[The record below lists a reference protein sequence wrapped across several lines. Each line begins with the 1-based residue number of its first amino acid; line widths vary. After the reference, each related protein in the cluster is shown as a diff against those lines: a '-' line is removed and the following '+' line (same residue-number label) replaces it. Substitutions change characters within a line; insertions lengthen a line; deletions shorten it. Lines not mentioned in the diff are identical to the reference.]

1 VAVDIP
7 IGLESLFW
15 IVLAAAIAP
24 LIVGLLPGPK
34 VPEVVVLLLLGILIG
49 PEILGLATK
58 EGPIHLLNDVGLGFL
73 FFIAGYELNPRVLKG
88 RVGVQAVLA
97 WTLSIALALSV
108 VGVLYQVGYVE
119 AFLPVAIALTS
130 TALGTLLPILRDA
143 GLIDTRLGRLVLANG
158 AVGEFGPVLAISL
171 FLGSRGAWA
180 SVVILAVF
188 AAIAVAIDRLPRALF
203 THRIRA
209 IFERGSETTSQTTL
223 RWTVLLLVG
232 LLLIAAEFGLD
243 AILGAFAAGLILRQ
257 LTPAGDQA
265 LEHKLDGLA
274 FGLFVP
280 LFFITSGVEVDV
292 SSIIENPSH
301 LAVFFLLLAVV
312 RGLPV
317 LIIFSRDFHGSELIQ
332 LSLYTATGLPII
344 VAVTQ
349 IGLATEH
356 MHPENAAALVGA
368 GVISV
373 LVFPLTAEL
382 IGRRAGHR
390 ESASERSQLS
400 GPPGDAS

>member
-1 VAVDIP
+1 
-7 IGLESLFW
+7 
-15 IVLAAAIAP
+15 
-24 LIVGLLPGPK
+24 
-34 VPEVVVLLLLGILIG
+34 VVVLLLLGILIG
-49 PEILGLATK
+49 PAVLGLATK

-88 RVGVQAVLA
+88 RLGVQAVLA
-97 WTLSIALALSV
+97 WTVSIALSLSI
-108 VGVLYQVGYVE
+108 VGVLYEVGYVE
-119 AFLPVAIALTS
+119 AFLPVSIALTS

-143 GLIDTRLGRLVLANG
+143 GLLDSRLGRLVLANG

-180 SVVILAVF
+180 SVVILATFGV
-188 AAIAVAIDRLPRALF
+188 IAVAIDRLPRALF

-232 LLLIAAEFGLD
+232 LLLLASEFGLD

-257 LTPAGDQA
+257 LTPAGDEA

-280 LFFITSGVEVDV
+280 LFFVTSGIEVDV
-292 SSIIENPSH
+292 TSIIDNPGR
-301 LAVFFLLLAVV
+301 LAVFFLLIAVV

-317 LIIFSRDFHGSELIQ
+317 LLFFSRDVQGTELIR
-332 LSLYTATGLPII
+332 LGLFTATGLPII

-356 MHPENAAALVGA
+356 MLPENGAALVGA

-373 LVFPLTAEL
+373 LVFPLTAEWL
-382 IGRRAGHR
+382 GRRADR
-390 ESASERSQLS
+390 QKAVVEQSQRTS
-400 GPPGDAS
+400 

>member
-1 VAVDIP
+1 MDIP
-7 IGLESLFW
+7 VGLESFFW
-15 IVLAAAIAP
+15 IVLAAALAP

-34 VPEVVVLLLLGILIG
+34 VPEVVILLLLGMVIG
-49 PEILGLATK
+49 PEALGLATK
-58 EGPIHLLNDVGLGFL
+58 EGPILLLNDVGLGFL

-88 RVGVQAVLA
+88 RTGLQAATSWAV
-97 WTLSIALALSV
+97 SMALALSV
-108 VGVLYQVGYVE
+108 VGVLYEIGYVK

-143 GLIDTRLGRLVLANG
+143 GLLDTKLGRLVVANG

-180 SVVILAVF
+180 SLVILLVF
-188 AAIAVAIDRLPRALF
+188 AVIAVAIDRIPRVLV
-203 THRIRA
+203 TRRISA
-209 IFERGSETTSQTTL
+209 IFEHGSETTQQTTL

-232 LLLIAAEFGLD
+232 LLLMAAEFGLD
-243 AILGAFAAGLILRQ
+243 VILGAFAAGLILRQ
-257 LTPAGDQA
+257 LTPDGDEA
-265 LEHKLDGLA
+265 LEHKLDGIA

-280 LFFITSGVEVDV
+280 LFFVTSGIQVDV
-292 SSIIENPSH
+292 TSIIQNPGR
-301 LAVFFLLLAVV
+301 LAVFFFLIAAI

-317 LIIFSRDFHGSELIQ
+317 LVIFSRDLHGRELVR
-332 LSLYTATGLPII
+332 LGLFTATGLPII

-349 IGLATEH
+349 IGLATGI
-356 MHPENAAALVGA
+356 MIPENAAALVGA

-382 IGRRAGHR
+382 LGRK
-390 ESASERSQLS
+390 SERT
-400 GPPGDAS
+400 DAAVEPSP

>member
-7 IGLESLFW
+7 VGLESLFW

-34 VPEVVVLLLLGILIG
+34 VPEVVVLLLLGIAIG
-49 PEILGLATK
+49 PEALGLATK

-97 WTLSIALALSV
+97 WTVSIVLALSI
-108 VGVLYQVGYVE
+108 VGVLYEVGYVK

-143 GLIDTRLGRLVLANG
+143 GLLDTRLGKLVLANG

-180 SVVILAVF
+180 SVVILGIF
-188 AAIAVAIDRLPRALF
+188 GTIAVAIDRVPRALF

-232 LLLIAAEFGLD
+232 LLLIASEFGLD

-257 LTPAGDQA
+257 LTPAGDEA

-280 LFFITSGVEVDV
+280 LFFVTSGTEVDV
-292 SSIIENPSH
+292 SSIVDNPGR
-301 LAVFFLLLAVV
+301 LAVFFLLIAVV
-312 RGLPV
+312 RGVPV
-317 LIIFSRDFHGSELIQ
+317 LIFFSRDLHGSQ
-332 LSLYTATGLPII
+332 LLQLGLFTATGLPII

-349 IGLATEH
+349 IGLATEN
-356 MHPENAAALVGA
+356 MLPENAAALVGA

-373 LVFPLTAEL
+373 LLFPLTAEWL
-382 IGRRAGHR
+382 GRRA
-390 ESASERSQLS
+390 ERSQPAVEES
-400 GPPGDAS
+400 PRAGSAPGGD